1 MALLLFI
8 LLSRIQQAS
17 ERFGISAW
25 LIAMYACALKAD
37 LAELALNASLSDV
50 VSARMQLE
58 LGAHAFRGVE
68 PVDNNDP
75 LWPYSHRDLVAEVVG
90 RAYDLAVS

>member
-1 MALLLFI
+1 MLALLLFI

-37 LAELALNASLSDV
+37 HAELALKASLSDV
-50 VSARMQLE
+50 VNARLQLE
-58 LGAHAFRGVE
+58 LGAHAARDVE

-75 LWPYSHRDLVAEVVG
+75 LWPYSLPDLVAEVVG
-90 RAYDLAVS
+90 T

>member
-1 MALLLFI
+1 MLALLLFI

-37 LAELALNASLSDV
+37 RAELALNASLSDV
-50 VSARMQLE
+50 IDARMQLE
-58 LGAHAFRGVE
+58 LGEVQA
-68 PVDNNDP
+68 PVDHNDP
-75 LWPYSHRDLVAEVVG
+75 VWPYSLPDLVAEVVG
-90 RAYDLAVS
+90 T

>member
-1 MALLLFI
+1 MLLALLLFI
-8 LLSRIQQAS
+8 LLSRIQLAS

-37 LAELALNASLSDV
+37 VAELALNASLSDV
-50 VSARMQLE
+50 VNARMELE
-58 LGAHAFRGVE
+58 LRAHAVGGVE

-75 LWPYSHRDLVAEVVG
+75 LWPYSLQDLVAEVVG
-90 RAYDLAVS
+90 T